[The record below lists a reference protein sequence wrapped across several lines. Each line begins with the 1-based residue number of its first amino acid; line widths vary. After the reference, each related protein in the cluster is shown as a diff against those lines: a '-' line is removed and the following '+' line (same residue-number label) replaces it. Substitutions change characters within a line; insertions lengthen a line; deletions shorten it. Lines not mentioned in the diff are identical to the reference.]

1 MLSATSAASAV
12 SATVVVSYPR
22 SPDSEFVLIEPA
34 DDARLEPLAVY
45 LEAALSSHP
54 EVRAAEAGVEKAE
67 NAMRAAR
74 YEFVPD
80 VSAFARYTYQNGV
93 PFLPASNAAVGVQ
106 ATWDVFDWGK
116 RRSVVTR
123 RQAQLEQARLNVQR
137 VRERLGVEVDKA
149 YRKAGCARR
158 LVDVAAQ
165 ALAATKENERT
176 VIKQVRAGFA
186 SESKG
191 AEALAAVSA
200 AEFKAAQARVG
211 YELAVAEL
219 ERTAGVVLQLAAGSR
234 PVE

>member
-1 MLSATSAASAV
+1 
-12 SATVVVSYPR
+12 
-22 SPDSEFVLIEPA
+22 
-34 DDARLEPLAVY
+34 
-45 LEAALSSHP
+45 
-54 EVRAAEAGVEKAE
+54 
-67 NAMRAAR
+67 
-74 YEFVPD
+74 
-80 VSAFARYTYQNGV
+80 
-93 PFLPASNAAVGVQ
+93 
-106 ATWDVFDWGK
+106 
-116 RRSVVTR
+116 VVTR